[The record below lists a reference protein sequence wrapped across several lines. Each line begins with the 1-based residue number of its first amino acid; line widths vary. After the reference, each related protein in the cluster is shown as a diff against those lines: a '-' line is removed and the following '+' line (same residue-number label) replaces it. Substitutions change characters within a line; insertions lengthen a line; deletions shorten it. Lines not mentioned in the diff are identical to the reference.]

1 MTDEELK
8 NMKLSEE
15 DLKESTYFTE
25 GVHAV
30 TITEASFEKNPNDKV
45 FLNVKV
51 ESVNGEQ
58 GEARLWFTGA
68 ATPFSVDKI
77 RKIFVHN
84 AKDDDQKQKV
94 RDFFKNMK
102 SLYEMS
108 QLVQKLPGKSC
119 WYTIQKTE
127 ETYIDN
133 NGDEKY
139 RYERSIWAYEP
150 KLKNKSE
157 KSTEDIT
164 EDIDISEPVDLSE
177 IPF

>member
-8 NMKLSEE
+8 NMTLSEE

-30 TITEASFEKNPNDKV
+30 TITEADFEKNPNGKV

-51 ESVNGEQ
+51 EGVNGEQ
-58 GEARLWFTGA
+58 GSARLWFTGA

-84 AKDDDQKQKV
+84 AKDDEQKQKI
-94 RDFFKNMK
+94 RDFFKSMK

-108 QLVQKLPGKSC
+108 QLIQKLPGKSC

-139 RYERSIWAYEP
+139 RYERNIWGYEP
-150 KLKNKSE
+150 KLKSKSE
-157 KSTEDIT
+157 NIA
-164 EDIDISEPVDLSE
+164 EDIDLSEPVDLSE

>member
-8 NMKLSEE
+8 NMTLSEE
-15 DLKESTYFTE
+15 DVKESTYFTQ

-30 TITEASFEKNPNDKV
+30 TITEAGFEKNPNGKV

-51 ESVNGEQ
+51 EGVNGEQ

-77 RKIFVHN
+77 RKIFIHN

-119 WYTIQKTE
+119 WYTVEKTE
-127 ETYIDN
+127 ETYTDN
-133 NGDEKY
+133 NGDEKH
-139 RYERSIWAYEP
+139 RYDRNIWGYEP
-150 KLKNKSE
+150 KPKKKTDE
-157 KSTEDIT
+157 VIEDIP
-164 EDIDISEPVDLSE
+164 EEVDLSE